1 MSSFFI
7 KATIIRAIRTVCQ
20 TAVATI
26 GAAAVLSDVNWY
38 VVISASI
45 LAGLLSVLNSIATGL
60 PEADYEEYMNMNV
73 EEPDDAE
80 ILEDEDIE
88 PIMFDED
95 PDDTEVF
102 EDEDEE

>member
-1 MSSFFI
+1 MSAFVR
-7 KATIIRAIRTVCQ
+7 ATIVRAIRTVCQ

-26 GAAAVLSDVNWY
+26 GSS
-38 VVISASI
+38 VVISDVHWGVVVSASL
-45 LAGLLSVLNSIATGL
+45 LAGLLSVLTSIATGL
-60 PEADYEEYMNMNV
+60 PEADYEEYINMDV

-80 ILEDEDIE
+80 IIEDEDVDL
-88 PIMFDED
+88 IMFDED

>member
-1 MSSFFI
+1 MSAFVR
-7 KATIIRAIRTVCQ
+7 ATIIRAIRTVCQ

-26 GAAAVLSDVNWY
+26 GSS
-38 VVISASI
+38 VVISDVHWGVVVSASL
-45 LAGLLSVLNSIATGL
+45 LAGLLSVLTSIATGL
-60 PEADYEEYMNMNV
+60 PEADYEEYINMDV

-80 ILEDEDIE
+80 ILEDEEVELI
-88 PIMFDED
+88 PFDED